1 MVYLLFLKMTQYDAI
16 IIISILIT
24 EQSLNKIQLKIQSIK
39 STDVSQGISFLEKW
53 KFLLFNF
60 DIYFYKQKHVEY
72 LQFS

>member
-39 STDVSQGISFLEKW
+39 STDVSQGISFLEK
-53 KFLLFNF
+53 
-60 DIYFYKQKHVEY
+60 
-72 LQFS
+72 